1 MVAAPDFSG
10 YVTKYGIRCSDGRTI
25 VPPAFQH
32 QDGAKI
38 PLVWQHQH
46 NSPENV
52 LGHLVLQHRS
62 DGVWCD
68 GFFNGTKWGQQAKQ
82 LVIHDDIKALSIHA
96 NRLQQRGSDVLHG
109 QITEG
114 SLVLSG
120 ANPGAF
126 IANVNIE
133 HGDGSVSE
141 LEGEVIIYSG
151 EELVHAG
158 STATMPKKVV
168 PPKGGMP
175 EPKGPKPTA
184 DNPDPDGD
192 GDNDLFDPEDGGL
205 GPDAS
210 VEDVLNTLT
219 DEQKQVVF
227 GLIGAALQQDDTEE
241 GDAEHSD
248 DTDDPASTI
257 THHQK
262 GDDNPVNT
270 RNVFDQ
276 ASEPGIKTVP
286 GTTLSHSDMQ
296 EIFGMA
302 RKDGS
307 LKSAV
312 DEWAL
317 AHGIDDI
324 STLFPYDQ
332 AVTDTPEFIA
342 RRTEWVNGVLTG
354 VRRTPFSRI
363 RSWTADITFQ
373 EARAKGYIKGNLKKE
388 EFIKIARRIT
398 TAQTIY
404 KKQKLDRDDIL
415 DITEFDVVNW
425 LQTEMRLM
433 LDEELARAILIG
445 DGRDVDDPDKID
457 TANVRPIYGDDE
469 MYVTPVYVASSAI
482 ATSADAIVD
491 GVVNA
496 FRFYRGSGS
505 PTLYTT
511 RIWLAKMLL
520 IKDTLGRRIYPTTQ
534 ELAAALGVKD
544 IIACEALEASPEL
557 IGLVVNLQDYTVG
570 ADKGGEVN
578 MFDFFDID
586 FNTFKYLME
595 TRVSGAMTKYRG
607 ALSIIEFTGAN
618 GILADPLTPTFDEVT
633 GVGTIPDSSGL
644 HYTYVTVAEDGTQ
657 SAALTAGAQTAIGSG
672 TYVTYRAVP
681 ASGYEFS
688 TDNFQWTFRRD

>member
-1 MVAAPDFSG
+1 MVQAPDFSG

-25 VPPAFQH
+25 TAPAFQH
-32 QDGAKI
+32 QDGAQI
-38 PLVWQHQH
+38 PMVWQHQH

-52 LGHLVLQHRS
+52 LGHLILKHRG
-62 DGVWCD
+62 DGVWAD
-68 GFFNGTKWGQQAKQ
+68 GYFNGTPGGVNAKQ
-82 LVIHDDIKALSIHA
+82 LVIHKDIKALSIYA
-96 NRLQQRGSDVLHG
+96 NQLVQNGSNVTHG
-109 QITEG
+109 MIREG
-114 SLVLSG
+114 SLVMSG
-120 ANPGAF
+120 ANPGAM
-126 IANVNIE
+126 IANINVQ
-133 HGDGSVSE
+133 HGDGNISE
-141 LEGEVIIYSG
+141 LDDEVIIYTD

-158 STATMPKKVV
+158 STGTMTRTVPGNKGAMPKAS
-168 PPKGGMP
+168 
-175 EPKGPKPTA
+175 A
-184 DNPDPDGD
+184 DDSQGDPADDPDIEAVLASMTD
-192 GDNDLFDPEDGGL
+192 VQRQAVYGL
-205 GPDAS
+205 
-210 VEDVLNTLT
+210 V
-219 DEQKQVVF
+219 
-227 GLIGAALQQDDTEE
+227 GAALQENSDDLQQSDDDDQDDSS
-241 GDAEHSD
+241 DDVD
-248 DTDDPASTI
+248 DTDNSDDQDSNI
-257 THHQK
+257 THDNQR
-262 GDDNPVNT
+262 GDDPVTT

-276 ASEPGIKTVP
+276 TSGAGSTAAPGS
-286 GTTLSHSDMQ
+286 TLSHSDMQ

-342 RRTEWVNGVLTG
+342 RRVEWVAGVLTG

-469 MYVTPVYVASSAI
+469 MYVTPVYVAATAI
-482 ATSADAIVD
+482 TTTADAIVD

-496 FRFYRGSGS
+496 FRFYRGSGN
-505 PTLYTT
+505 PTMYTT
-511 RIWLAKMLL
+511 RVWLAKMLL
-520 IKDTLGRRIYPTTQ
+520 IKDTLGRRLYPTTE
-534 ELAAALGVKD
+534 ELSAALGVKE
-544 IIACEALEASPEL
+544 IIACEALEAAPEL

-607 ALSIIEFTGAN
+607 ALSIIEFTGT
-618 GILADPLTPTFDEVT
+618 GLLGDPLTPTFDDVS
-633 GVGTIPDSSGL
+633 GIGTIPDSTGL
-644 HYTYVTVAEDGTQ
+644 HYTYSTVSEDGTV
-657 SAALTAGAQTAIGSG
+657 SSSLTAGAQTGIGTGS
-672 TYVTYRAVP
+672 YVTYKAVP
-681 ASGYEFS
+681 ASGYEFT